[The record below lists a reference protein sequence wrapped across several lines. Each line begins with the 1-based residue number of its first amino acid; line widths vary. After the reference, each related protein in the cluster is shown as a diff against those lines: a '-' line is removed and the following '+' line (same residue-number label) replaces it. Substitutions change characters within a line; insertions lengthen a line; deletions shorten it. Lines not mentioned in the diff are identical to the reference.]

1 MVEEAKKATSSAP
14 GPGTPRQGA
23 SPRLP
28 GDAVLALVLESTR
41 LYGSALVRNR
51 AGWSRGNSGTW
62 PLAVA
67 TPLETPPAES
77 PATATPAT
85 TPAPV
90 APTPAAALAE
100 SLTQART
107 TLQAA
112 NAVLALPTS
121 LLLLRILR
129 LPTLAQDELAEAI
142 LLQMD
147 KLSPFPGDELAI
159 GWEVLTADD
168 EQLTIFAAAVP
179 DRHMQLIDQA
189 CAQSGVRVLRVD
201 VALLAWWQVLRDQRL
216 LNAGDGRQA
225 VLLQQGDEWD
235 LLVLDHGLPVLAR
248 GLGRPVEPEDLA
260 RELTLSLF
268 QAEMEVG
275 NLPLQE
281 VLLVSATP
289 PPPAIVAA
297 ISATVDVE
305 VRGLPTPDT
314 ATAAAGVCQRTIA
327 GASLDLTPKSWNQ
340 REQTE
345 LARRRIVRGLAA
357 AFGLWAALVAVLVLG
372 PSATDQMTNW
382 QKRRLS
388 VIAAEHQQVH
398 DMRERVRLIRRYMD
412 RSGSLL
418 ESLRTICAAQPAGVE
433 LSEFSYD
440 REKGV
445 KLKGDATIRE
455 LVYSFKE
462 QVETTAPFRACR
474 LGAVVSTPG
483 SSKNRF
489 EMDASFGEGPR

>member
-1 MVEEAKKATSSAP
+1 MAEEAKKATSSAP

-28 GDAVLALVLESTR
+28 GDAILALVLESTR
-41 LYGSALVRNR
+41 LYGTALLRNR
-51 AGWSRGNSGTW
+51 SGWTRGSSGAW
-62 PLAVA
+62 PLPVA
-67 TPLETPPAES
+67 TPTETSALET

-85 TPAPV
+85 TPAPI
-90 APTPAAALAE
+90 APSPAAALAE
-100 SLTQART
+100 SLSQART
-107 TLQAA
+107 TLQAG

-159 GWEVLTADD
+159 GWEVLATDA
-168 EQLTIFAAAVP
+168 EELIVFAAAVP
-179 DRHMQLIDQA
+179 DRHMQVIDQA
-189 CAQSGVRVLRVD
+189 CTQSGVRVLRVE

-216 LNAGDGRQA
+216 LPAGDGRLA

-235 LLVLDHGLPVLAR
+235 LLVLDRGLPVLAR

-268 QAEMEVG
+268 QTEMEAG
-275 NLPLQE
+275 ILPLQE

-289 PPPAIVAA
+289 PPPAIVDA
-297 ISATVDVE
+297 IRATVSVV
-305 VRGLPTPDT
+305 VRTLPTPEH

-327 GASLDLTPKSWNQ
+327 GASLDLTPQSWHQ
-340 REQTE
+340 REESDLT
-345 LARRRIVRGLAA
+345 RRRIVRGLAA
-357 AFGLWAALVAVLVLG
+357 ALGLWAALVAVLLLG
-372 PSATDQMTNW
+372 PMATDQLTNW

-412 RSGSLL
+412 RSSSLL
-418 ESLRTICAAQPAGVE
+418 ESLRAICAAQPPGVE

-455 LVYSFKE
+455 LVYNFKE
-462 QVETTAPFRACR
+462 QTETTAPFRTCR

-483 SSKNRF
+483 SSKSRF
-489 EMDASFGEGPR
+489 EMEASFGEGSR